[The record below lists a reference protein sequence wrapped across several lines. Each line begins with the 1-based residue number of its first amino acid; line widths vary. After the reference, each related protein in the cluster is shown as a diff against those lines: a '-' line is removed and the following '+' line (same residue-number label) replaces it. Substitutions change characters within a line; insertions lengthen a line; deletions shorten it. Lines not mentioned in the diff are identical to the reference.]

1 MSGIFM
7 MALQITFVLTG
18 FYGVNR
24 GLEYFYDKR
33 GGKKSGTDITKPTKF
48 NRGE

>member
-1 MSGIFM
+1 
-7 MALQITFVLTG
+7 MAIQITFVLTG

-33 GGKKSGTDITKPTKF
+33 GGKKNGTTTTKTTNHF
-48 NRGE
+48 RGE